1 MTSDFDKGF
10 VKWIEDNIMSLT
22 PYQIALLLSFTC
34 DDEETETKMREII
47 EKSINGEYGYRYE
60 IPLKY
65 LKGEKHE

>member
-47 EKSINGEYGYRYE
+47 EKSIKGEYGYRCE

-65 LKGEKHE
+65 LKGEKHD

>member
-1 MTSDFDKGF
+1 MISDFDKGF

-34 DDEETETKMREII
+34 NDEETETKMREII
-47 EKSINGEYGYRYE
+47 EKSNNGEYGYRCE

-65 LKGEKHE
+65 LNGDMND